1 MENKI
6 EGQVIVIG
14 DTVQVSEKFSK
25 RLLVVKTPGEFSQS
39 IPLEFKQSRVTL
51 LDAISVGDE
60 VEVSFNP
67 TGNEYQG
74 KYYAG
79 FEGWKI
85 VKK

>member
-14 DTVQVSEKFSK
+14 DTVQVTEKFSK
-25 RLLVVKTPGEFSQS
+25 RLLVVKTSGEYPQS
-39 IPLEFKQSRVTL
+39 IPIDFKQARCTL
-51 LDAISVGDE
+51 LDAISVGDS

-74 KYYAG
+74 KYYGG
-79 FEGWKI
+79 FDGWKI